1 MKIIDSNTRAGRD
14 ISISRAFVV
23 CRAARNIARE
33 SLGAEQ
39 EQALFEQ
46 ALSVTISQLE
56 ALAADSDIFE
66 AHLEIAGDSMI
77 ADGVTEHI
85 SEGMCA
91 PSAVQTTCEEV
102 VAMFADIDDEYLRAR
117 TDDVRD
123 IFARILDNLS
133 GGALNPFAELQSG
146 DIVVAEELF
155 PSDLALIDLDSIG
168 GFVTAQ
174 GSATSHIC
182 IMARNHN
189 LAVVVGIGQ
198 QLSSIATGDTII
210 VDSGAGRVVV
220 NPDAQTLEHYKT
232 RLAELAEE
240 CRAEQDVAFETIT
253 KGDKR
258 LYVMANAGS
267 VADVEQAIASG
278 ADGVGLFRSEFLY
291 MQSASAPT
299 EQQQYEAYRD
309 AALACKG
316 KPLTIRTLDIG
327 GDKALP
333 YMNFEAEENPFLGW
347 RAIRVCLE
355 LKELFATQLRAILR
369 ASGHSGTDVRIMFPM
384 IATLDELQ
392 QAVAL
397 LEQCKAELD
406 AQGVSYDRDIK
417 VGIMVETPAAAL
429 CIEDF
434 YEVSDFFSIGSN
446 DLTQYVLAAD
456 RTADFSKD
464 FTDPHHRSVI
474 GLVDSV
480 IEKCTKMKKWI
491 GICGELASDPIL
503 VPHFI
508 EKGVSE
514 LSVSP
519 SLILKTR
526 AVIRGENI

>member
-23 CRAARNIARE
+23 CRASRNIARE

-66 AHLEIAGDSMI
+66 AHLEIASDSMI
-77 ADGVTEHI
+77 ADGVAEHI

-123 IFARILDNLS
+123 IFARILDNLA
-133 GGALNPFAELQSG
+133 GGTLNPFADLQSG

-198 QLSSIATGDTII
+198 QLSSIATGDTIV

-240 CRAEQDVAFETIT
+240 CRAEQDVAFETIV

-258 LYVMANAGS
+258 LYVMAHAGS

-369 ASGHSGTDVRIMFPM
+369 ASGHSDTDVRIMFPM

-392 QAVAL
+392 QAIAL

-417 VGIMVETPAAAL
+417 VGIMVETPAAVFIAKTL
-429 CIEDF
+429 AQHC
-434 YEVSDFFSIGSN
+434 DFFSIGTN
-446 DLTQYVLAAD
+446 DLVQYVMAAD
-456 RTADFSKD
+456 RANVKVSYLYNPYSEAVVAAIQYVISTAAAAGVECS
-464 FTDPHHRSVI
+464 
-474 GLVDSV
+474 
-480 IEKCTKMKKWI
+480 M
-491 GICGELASDPIL
+491 CGEFASDSAATQL
-503 VPHFI
+503 LYDMGLT
-508 EKGVSE
+508 KY
-514 LSVSP
+514 SVNNS
-519 SLILKTR
+519 SIAKIKYTLKH
-526 AVIRGENI
+526 I

>member
-1 MKIIDSNTRAGRD
+1 MKIIDSNTRAGRE

-23 CRAARNIARE
+23 CRASRAVARE
-33 SLGAEQ
+33 SLGTEQ
-39 EQALFEQ
+39 EQELFEQ
-46 ALSVTISQLE
+46 ALSATISQLE
-56 ALAADSDIFE
+56 ALAANSDIFE
-66 AHLEIAGDSMI
+66 AHLEIAQDSMI

-123 IFARILDNLS
+123 IFARILDNLA
-133 GGALNPFAELQSG
+133 GGAENPFAALRSG

-155 PSDLALIDLDSIG
+155 PSDLALLDLNDIG

-198 QLSSIATGDTII
+198 QISSIATGDTIV

-220 NPDAQTLEHYKT
+220 EPDAQTLECYKS
-232 RLAELAEE
+232 RLAALAEE

-258 LYVMANAGS
+258 LYVLANAGS
-267 VADVEQAIASG
+267 VTDVEQAIASG

-291 MQSASAPT
+291 MQSAAAPT

-309 AALACKG
+309 AALACNG

-355 LKELFATQLRAILR
+355 LKELFTTQLRAILR
-369 ASGHSGTDVRIMFPM
+369 ASGHSGTDVRVMFPM

-392 QAVAL
+392 QAIAL

-406 AQGVSYDRDIK
+406 SQGVSYDRNIK
-417 VGIMVETPAAAL
+417 VGIMVETPAAVFIAKTL
-429 CIEDF
+429 AEHC
-434 YEVSDFFSIGSN
+434 DFFSIGTN
-446 DLTQYVLAAD
+446 DLVQYVMAAD
-456 RTADFSKD
+456 RANVKVSHLYNPYSEAVVAAIQYVISTAAAAD
-464 FTDPHHRSVI
+464 
-474 GLVDSV
+474 
-480 IEKCTKMKKWI
+480 IECSM
-491 GICGELASDPIL
+491 CGEFASDSAATAL
-503 VPHFI
+503 LYNMGLT
-508 EKGVSE
+508 KY
-514 LSVSP
+514 SVNTS
-519 SLILKTR
+519 SIAKIKYTLK
-526 AVIRGENI
+526 NI

>member
-23 CRAARNIARE
+23 CRASRNIARE

-66 AHLEIAGDSMI
+66 AHLEIASDSMI
-77 ADGVTEHI
+77 ADGVAEHI

-123 IFARILDNLS
+123 IFARILDNLA
-133 GGALNPFAELQSG
+133 GGTLNPFADLQSG

-198 QLSSIATGDTII
+198 QLSSIATGDTIV

-240 CRAEQDVAFETIT
+240 CRAEQDVAFETIV

-369 ASGHSGTDVRIMFPM
+369 ASGHSDTDVRIMFPM

-392 QAVAL
+392 QAIAL

-417 VGIMVETPAAAL
+417 VGIMVETPAAVFIAKTL
-429 CIEDF
+429 AQHC
-434 YEVSDFFSIGSN
+434 DFFSIGTN
-446 DLTQYVLAAD
+446 DLVQYVMAAD
-456 RTADFSKD
+456 RANVKVSYLYNPYSEAVVAAIQYVISTAAAAGVECS
-464 FTDPHHRSVI
+464 
-474 GLVDSV
+474 
-480 IEKCTKMKKWI
+480 M
-491 GICGELASDPIL
+491 CGEFASDSAATQL
-503 VPHFI
+503 LYDMGLT
-508 EKGVSE
+508 KY
-514 LSVSP
+514 SVNNS
-519 SLILKTR
+519 SIAKIKYTLKH
-526 AVIRGENI
+526 I

>member
-23 CRAARNIARE
+23 CRASRAIARE
-33 SLGAEQ
+33 SLGTEQ
-39 EQALFEQ
+39 EQELFEQ
-46 ALSVTISQLE
+46 ALLATISQLE
-56 ALAADSDIFE
+56 ALAANSDIFE
-66 AHLEIAGDSMI
+66 AHLEIAQDSMI

-123 IFARILDNLS
+123 IFARILDNLA
-133 GGALNPFAELQSG
+133 GGAENPFAALRSG

-155 PSDLALIDLDSIG
+155 PSDLALLDLNDIG

-198 QLSSIATGDTII
+198 QISSIATGDTIV

-220 NPDAQTLEHYKT
+220 EPDAQTLEYYNS
-232 RLAELAEE
+232 RLAALVEE

-258 LYVMANAGS
+258 LYVLANAGS
-267 VADVEQAIASG
+267 VTDVEQAIASG

-291 MQSASAPT
+291 MQSVAAPT

-309 AALACKG
+309 AALACNG

-355 LKELFATQLRAILR
+355 LKELFTTQLRAILR
-369 ASGHSGTDVRIMFPM
+369 ASGHSGTDVRVMFPM

-392 QAVAL
+392 QAIAL

-406 AQGVSYDRDIK
+406 SQGVSYDRNIK
-417 VGIMVETPAAAL
+417 VGIMVETPAAVFIAKTL
-429 CIEDF
+429 AEHC
-434 YEVSDFFSIGSN
+434 DFFSIGTN
-446 DLTQYVLAAD
+446 DLVQYVMAAD
-456 RTADFSKD
+456 RANVKVSHLYNPYSEAVVAAIQYVISTAAAA
-464 FTDPHHRSVI
+464 
-474 GLVDSV
+474 G
-480 IEKCTKMKKWI
+480 IECSM
-491 GICGELASDPIL
+491 CGEFASDSAATAL
-503 VPHFI
+503 LYNMGLT
-508 EKGVSE
+508 KY
-514 LSVSP
+514 SVNTS
-519 SLILKTR
+519 SIAKIKYTLK
-526 AVIRGENI
+526 NI